1 MAIKLQ
7 YVRAISYME
16 FLMQLIFSIYII
28 LPIILFYGSA
38 VSSRGQWNDGFL
50 SLSQSK
56 ALQGMCVLLIVFH
69 HISQKIYVR
78 QDLPQLITH
87 SLDPFV
93 NAGFLLTAVFFFF
106 NGYGLYKSYTS
117 KPGYLDHFLSKRLTA
132 PLVAYYMTGLIFFA
146 LRLALGEKIG
156 KKLIILYMSGLVHCS
171 PYSWYIVILI
181 LFYVVFYLVFKRA
194 KDARSA
200 TIIFSLLVLAYMILG
215 LFVPRNNYF
224 LRGEWWY
231 DSVFMMPLGM
241 IFAGSEEKIISHV
254 KRNYGRYLLI
264 HLFLIV
270 PMFMFS
276 KLTINRFG
284 FFNDSIPYG
293 TMCKLVSLLP
303 RILCVYLF
311 IALILLVSM
320 KIRIGNK
327 TLAFLGK
334 YTLEIYLIHG
344 ILVEV
349 FDHDFVGIAPSPIPI
364 HNAFLY
370 AILVVLVTL
379 PAAILLKFIERK
391 TAAVMCGQAP

>member
-1 MAIKLQ
+1 MAIELQ
-7 YVRAISYME
+7 YVRAISYRE
-16 FLMQLIFSIYII
+16 FLMQLIYSIYII
-28 LPIILFYGSA
+28 LPIILFYKSA
-38 VSSRGQWNDGFL
+38 VSARGQWNDGFL

-56 ALQGMCVLLIVFH
+56 ALQGICVLLIVFH
-69 HISQKIYVR
+69 HLSQKIYTN
-78 QDLPQLITH
+78 QDLPELIRH

-93 NAGFLLTAVFFFF
+93 NAGYLLTAVFFFF

-132 PLVAYYMTGLIFFA
+132 PLVAYYVTGLVFFA
-146 LRLALGEKIG
+146 LRLGLGENIG
-156 KKLIILYMSGLVHCS
+156 KKLILLYLSGLVHCS

-181 LFYVVFYLVFKRA
+181 LFYVAFYLVFRSA
-194 KDARSA
+194 KNIRSA
-200 TIIFSLLVLAYMILG
+200 TFIFSMIVLAYMILG
-215 LFVPRNNYF
+215 MLVPRNNYF

-293 TMCKLVSLLP
+293 TMCKAISLLSHM
-303 RILCVYLF
+303 LCVYMF
-311 IALILLVSM
+311 IALILLISM
-320 KIRIGNK
+320 KVKIGNRA
-327 TLAFLGK
+327 LAFLGK

-349 FDHDFVGIAPSPIPI
+349 FDHDFVGIAPSPLPVL
-364 HNAFLY
+364 NPFLY
-370 AILVVLVTL
+370 ILCVIIATFPVSL
-379 PAAILLKFIERK
+379 LLKKVESWVGGLLLNR
-391 TAAVMCGQAP
+391 

>member
-1 MAIKLQ
+1 
-7 YVRAISYME
+7 
-16 FLMQLIFSIYII
+16 MQLIFSIYII
-28 LPIILFYGSA
+28 LPIILFYKSA
-38 VSSRGQWNDGFL
+38 VSAKGQWNDGFL

-132 PLVAYYMTGLIFFA
+132 PLVAYYVTGLIFFA
-146 LRLALGEKIG
+146 LRLSLGEKIG
-156 KKLIILYMSGLVHCS
+156 KKLIILYLSGLVHCS

-194 KDARSA
+194 KDVRSA
-200 TIIFSLLVLAYMILG
+200 TVIFSVIVLAYMILG
-215 LFVPRNNYF
+215 LFIPRNSYF

-231 DSVFMMPLGM
+231 NSVFMMPLGM
-241 IFAGSEEKIISHV
+241 ILAGSERKVISHV
-254 KRNYGRYLLI
+254 KRNYGKYLAV
-264 HLFLIV
+264 HLVLVFPV
-270 PMFMFS
+270 F
-276 KLTINRFG
+276 KLSESVIQRFG
-284 FFNDSIPYG
+284 YFNDSIPYG
-293 TMCKLVSLLP
+293 TMCKAISLLSHM
-303 RILCVYLF
+303 LCVYLF

-320 KIRIGNK
+320 KIRIGNRV
-327 TLAFLGK
+327 LAFLGK

-349 FDHDFVGIAPSPIPI
+349 FDHDFVGIAPSPLPVL
-364 HNAFLY
+364 NPFLY
-370 AILVVLVTL
+370 ILCVIIATFPVSL
-379 PAAILLKFIERK
+379 LLKKIENWVGGLFSNR
-391 TAAVMCGQAP
+391 

>member
-7 YVRAISYME
+7 YVRAISYRE

-117 KPGYLDHFLSKRLTA
+117 KPGYLDHFLSKRLSA
-132 PLVAYYMTGLIFFA
+132 PLVAYYVTGLIFFA
-146 LRLALGEKIG
+146 LRLGLGEKIG
-156 KKLIILYMSGLVHCS
+156 KKLIILYLSGLVHCS

-194 KDARSA
+194 KDVRSA
-200 TIIFSLLVLAYMILG
+200 IVIFSVIVLAYMILG
-215 LFVPRNNYF
+215 LFIPRNSYF

-231 DSVFMMPLGM
+231 NSVFMMPLGM
-241 IFAGSEEKIISHV
+241 FFAGSEDRIISHV
-254 KRNYGRYLLI
+254 KRNYGKYLAV
-264 HLFLIV
+264 HLVLVFPV
-270 PMFMFS
+270 F
-276 KLTINRFG
+276 KLSEFVIQHFG
-284 FFNDSIPYG
+284 YFNDSIPYG
-293 TMCKLVSLLP
+293 TMCKAMSLLSHM
-303 RILCVYLF
+303 LCVYMF
-311 IALILLVSM
+311 MALILLVSM
-320 KIRIGNK
+320 KIKIGNRA
-327 TLAFLGK
+327 LAFLGK

-349 FDHDFVGIAPSPIPI
+349 FDHDFVGIAPSPIPVSSP
-364 HNAFLY
+364 FLY
-370 AILVVLVTL
+370 ILCVIIATL
-379 PAAILLKFIERK
+379 PVSLLLKKVENLVGGLFSNR
-391 TAAVMCGQAP
+391 

>member
-1 MAIKLQ
+1 VAIKLQ
-7 YVRAISYME
+7 YVRAISYRE

-50 SLSQSK
+50 SLPQSK

-194 KDARSA
+194 KDVRSA
-200 TIIFSLLVLAYMILG
+200 TVIFSVIVLAYMILG
-215 LFVPRNNYF
+215 LFIPRNSYF

-231 DSVFMMPLGM
+231 NSVFMMPLGM
-241 IFAGSEEKIISHV
+241 FFAGSEDRIISHV
-254 KRNYGRYLLI
+254 KRNYGKYLAV
-264 HLFLIV
+264 HLVLVFPV
-270 PMFMFS
+270 F
-276 KLTINRFG
+276 KLSEFVIQRFG
-284 FFNDSIPYG
+284 YFNDSIPYG
-293 TMCKLVSLLP
+293 TMCKAISLLSHM
-303 RILCVYLF
+303 LCVYMF
-311 IALILLVSM
+311 IALILLTSM
-320 KIRIGNK
+320 KIKIGNRV
-327 TLAFLGK
+327 LAFLGK

-349 FDHDFVGIAPSPIPI
+349 FDHDFVGIAPSPIPVSSP
-364 HNAFLY
+364 FLY
-370 AILVVLVTL
+370 ILCVIIATL
-379 PAAILLKFIERK
+379 PVSLLLKKIENWVGGLFSNR
-391 TAAVMCGQAP
+391 